1 MQSDRRCTARTVCS
15 VGLSR
20 SHWDRALCRR
30 ADTSVIWWGPVVLG
44 LPFFMP
50 LAVFLFE
57 FASRHLVPAVSGG
70 SDLFFLL
77 PGAYVASSERR
88 ASVYV
93 TLTVCACRLFRS
105 RLGAR

>member
-1 MQSDRRCTARTVCS
+1 MQSDRRCSARFFVL
-15 VGLSR
+15 LS
-20 SHWDRALCRR
+20 SLFLTDIALCAAR

-70 SDLFFLL
+70 SDLLFLL